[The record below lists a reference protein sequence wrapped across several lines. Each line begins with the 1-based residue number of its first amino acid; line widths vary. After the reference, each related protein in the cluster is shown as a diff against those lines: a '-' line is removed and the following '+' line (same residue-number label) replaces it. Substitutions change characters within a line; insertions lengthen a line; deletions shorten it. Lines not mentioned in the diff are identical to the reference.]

1 MFFLSAMLLV
11 AFAILLT
18 IAVAEIRDVHCG
30 AKADTRAAASLTDR
44 AARFDD
50 R

>member
-1 MFFLSAMLLV
+1 MFVLSVMLFV

-18 IAVAEIRDVHCG
+18 IAIAEIRDVHCG
-30 AKADTRAAASLTDR
+30 ANEGAKIAASLTDR
-44 AARFDD
+44 AARLGG